1 MINSSGTI
9 SSASAMLK
17 KTSKETGRTIPGASM
32 ELSQIVFSV
41 MRRYREL
48 YPQEEIVFLSLPKD
62 DPAERCRILE
72 GTCRLAELEYDE

>member
-1 MINSSGTI
+1 
-9 SSASAMLK
+9 
-17 KTSKETGRTIPGASM
+17 M